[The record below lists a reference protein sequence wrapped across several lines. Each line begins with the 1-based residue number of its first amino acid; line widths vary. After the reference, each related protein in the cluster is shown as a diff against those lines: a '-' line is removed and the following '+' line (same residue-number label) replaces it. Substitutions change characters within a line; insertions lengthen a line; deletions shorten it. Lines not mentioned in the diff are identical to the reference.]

1 MQQGPSKEEAKE
13 RLYKIASFFGKDKA
27 DKKLN
32 ELMDAYYLKLD
43 QMPMPKSRSDN
54 TKYVLEWMNEM
65 EEDPVIHE
73 DKWWTRNSLYV
84 EEASRTGWTKEEWK
98 NLMEYLTNA

>member
-13 RLYKIASFFGKDKA
+13 RLYKIAIFFGKDKA

-32 ELMDAYYLKLD
+32 ELMDAYYSKLD
-43 QMPMPKSRSDN
+43 QMPIPKSRSDN

-84 EEASRTGWTKEEWK
+84 AEASRTGWTKEEWK